1 MIYDTMELNCIVLMW
16 GLTTRQVHIG
26 RLSHFCSQLQQI
38 CLENNISSHSSNF
51 SSRKAKKKS
60 PPHCLLTA
68 GVPWDED
75 RCFSFYS
82 PSSSMWPV
90 GSRAIIKNSYS
101 HPTPLIYLNSL
112 LIYSES
118 HIQKHQLTL
127 RHCSGLG
134 LHLYG
139 RQRSLCWG

>member
-1 MIYDTMELNCIVLMW
+1 MLCDTMELNCIVLMW
-16 GLTTRQVHIG
+16 ELTTCWFHIG
-26 RLSHFCSQLQQI
+26 WPPHFCSQLQQI
-38 CLENNISSHSSNF
+38 CLENNISSSHSTNF
-51 SSRKAKKKS
+51 SSRKAT

-75 RCFSFYS
+75 RCFSSFS
-82 PSSSMWPV
+82 PSSSMWSV
-90 GSRAIIKNSYS
+90 GSQAIIKNSYS

-118 HIQKHQLTL
+118 HIQKHQLTP